1 MRKSI
6 AILAVVGIGI
16 YVAFSSVYT
25 VSEVE
30 QVIITQFGKPV
41 GEPVTSAGLK
51 LKVPF
56 IQDVN
61 PIDKRVLE
69 WDGNPSDMPT
79 KDKLY
84 ISVDLFARW
93 RITEPLQYFLR
104 LRDERSAQSRL
115 DDILGSET
123 RNAVAKHEL
132 IEIIRTTKD
141 RVPLRDARL
150 TDAERDLGSLVPI
163 QKGRKLV
170 EQEIFAAAAEKVR
183 VFGIELL
190 DIRFKRIN
198 YNESVRPKIYDRM
211 ISERRQIAERF
222 LSEGNGEAARIR
234 GNRVR
239 DLNKIQ
245 SEAYRQVEEIRGVAD
260 AKATEIYARAYN
272 QSPEAADFYEFT
284 RTMQAYKT
292 IIARPEHHPGPFHG
306 QRSVQV
312 PEGHGP
318 RWRRRLSPGFR
329 RKPMTMIARHRRL
342 TCAWPGRSR
351 VQGIDYKRV
360 VVCRLPG
367 CSSPERGA
375 FGEELVVAHVV

>member
-1 MRKSI
+1 MSRAMILFALLATGLYLLWSSI
-6 AILAVVGIGI
+6 
-16 YVAFSSVYT
+16 YT
-25 VSEVE
+25 VNEVE

-41 GEPVTSAGLK
+41 GEPVVTAGLK
-51 LKVPF
+51 VKLPF
-56 IQDVN
+56 IQEVN

-141 RVPLRDARL
+141 RVPLREALL
-150 TDAERDLGSLVPI
+150 TDAEKDLDMGTLVPI

-222 LSEGNGEAARIR
+222 LSEGYGEAARIR

-239 DLNKIQ
+239 DLNKVQ
-245 SEAYRQVEEIRGVAD
+245 SEAYRQVEEIRGLAD
-260 AKATEIYARAYN
+260 AKATEIYASAYN
-272 QSPEAADFYEFT
+272 LNPESVSFYEFT
-284 RTMQAYKT
+284 RTMQSYKSL
-292 IIARPEHHPGPFHG
+292 IAKNTTL
-306 QRSVQV
+306 V
-312 PEGHGP
+312 
-318 RWRRRLSPGFR
+318 LSTDSDLFKFLKGMNP
-329 RKPMTMIARHRRL
+329 
-342 TCAWPGRSR
+342 
-351 VQGIDYKRV
+351 D
-360 VVCRLPG
+360 
-367 CSSPERGA
+367 GA
-375 FGEELVVAHVV
+375 LAPIEIPVAGE

>member
-1 MRKSI
+1 MKKNSRI
-6 AILAVVGIGI
+6 AILMVMGVGSYILTS
-16 YVAFSSVYT
+16 AVYT
-25 VSEVE
+25 VNEVE
-30 QVIITQFGKPV
+30 QMIITQFGKPV
-41 GEPVTSAGLK
+41 GDPVTTAGLK
-51 LKVPF
+51 LKMPF

-69 WDGNPSDMPT
+69 WDGSPSDMPT

-93 RITEPLQYFLR
+93 RITDPLQYFLR

-141 RVPLRDARL
+141 RIPLRDALL
-150 TDAERDLGSLVPI
+150 TEAERELDMGSLVPI
-163 QKGRKLV
+163 QKGRQLV
-170 EQEIFAAAAEKVR
+170 EQEIFAAAAEKVK

-260 AKATEIYARAYN
+260 AKATEIYAGAYN
-272 QSPEAADFYEFT
+272 QSRESVEFYEFT
-284 RTMQAYKT
+284 RTMQSYKAMISENT
-292 IIARPEHHPGPFHG
+292 TLVLSTDSDLFRFLKGMSPNSE
-306 QRSVQV
+306 V
-312 PEGHGP
+312 P
-318 RWRRRLSPGFR
+318 R
-329 RKPMTMIARHRRL
+329 
-342 TCAWPGRSR
+342 GRS
-351 VQGIDYKRV
+351 GGK
-360 VVCRLPG
+360 
-367 CSSPERGA
+367 
-375 FGEELVVAHVV
+375 

>member
-1 MRKSI
+1 MNRV
-6 AILAVVGIGI
+6 ILIGI
-16 YVAFSSVYT
+16 LVGCGMIAFVLMDSFYT

-30 QVIITQFGKPV
+30 QAIITQFGRPV
-41 GEPVTSAGLK
+41 GEPVTTAGLK
-51 LKVPF
+51 FKVPF

-61 PIDKRVLE
+61 PIDKRILE

-84 ISVDLFARW
+84 IAVDLFARW
-93 RITEPLQYFLR
+93 RIEDPLQYFLR

-141 RVPLRDARL
+141 RLPLRDTQLL
-150 TDAERDLGSLVPI
+150 TATANDVGALVPI
-163 QKGRKLV
+163 QRGRKLV
-170 EQEIFAAAAEKVR
+170 EQEIFAAASEKVK

-190 DIRFKRIN
+190 DIRFRRIN

-234 GNRVR
+234 GNRER

-245 SEAYRQVEEIRGVAD
+245 SEAYRNVEEIRGLAD
-260 AKATEIYARAYN
+260 AKATSIYASAYN
-272 QSPEAADFYEFT
+272 QNREAVEFYEFT
-284 RTMQAYKT
+284 RTMQAYKS
-292 IIARPEHHPGPFHG
+292 IIGENTTLMLSTDSDLFKFLKNMAPESGDFTAQPAAKG
-306 QRSVQV
+306 Q
-312 PEGHGP
+312 
-318 RWRRRLSPGFR
+318 
-329 RKPMTMIARHRRL
+329 
-342 TCAWPGRSR
+342 
-351 VQGIDYKRV
+351 
-360 VVCRLPG
+360 
-367 CSSPERGA
+367 
-375 FGEELVVAHVV
+375 

>member
-1 MRKSI
+1 MNKNLQI
-6 AILAVVGIGI
+6 AGLVVIGIGA
-16 YVAFSSVYT
+16 YVLMSSIYT
-25 VSEVE
+25 VSEIE
-30 QVIITQFGKPV
+30 QMIITQFGKPV
-41 GEPVTSAGLK
+41 GTPVTTAGLK
-51 LKVPF
+51 LKMPF

-93 RITEPLQYFLR
+93 RITDPLQYFLR

-141 RVPLRDARL
+141 RTPLRDTLL
-150 TDAERDLGSLVPI
+150 TEAERELNMGALVPI
-163 QKGRKLV
+163 QKGRKQV
-170 EQEIFAAAAEKVR
+170 EAEIFTAAAEKVR

-260 AKATEIYARAYN
+260 AKATEIYASAYN
-272 QSPEAADFYEFT
+272 RSPEAVAFYEFT
-284 RTMQAYKT
+284 RTMQAYKD
-292 IIARPEHHPGPFHG
+292 IIAENTTLVLSTDSELFKFLKGLTPGDGIVPT
-306 QRSVQV
+306 QRS
-312 PEGHGP
+312 
-318 RWRRRLSPGFR
+318 
-329 RKPMTMIARHRRL
+329 TA
-342 TCAWPGRSR
+342 SR
-351 VQGIDYKRV
+351 
-360 VVCRLPG
+360 
-367 CSSPERGA
+367 
-375 FGEELVVAHVV
+375 

>member
-1 MRKSI
+1 MNSRRM
-6 AILAVVGIGI
+6 VVLVALCV
-16 YVAFSSVYT
+16 VAFVSLSSLYR

-41 GEPVTSAGLK
+41 GDPVMTAGLRVK
-51 LKVPF
+51 IPF

-69 WDGNPSDMPT
+69 WDGSPSDMPT

-84 ISVDLFARW
+84 ISVDIYARW
-93 RITEPLQYFLR
+93 RITDPLQYFLR

-141 RVPLRDARL
+141 REPLRDALL
-150 TDAERDLGSLVPI
+150 TDAERELNMGALVPI
-163 QKGRKLV
+163 QKGRALV
-170 EQEIFAAAAEKVR
+170 EAEILAAAAEKVL

-245 SEAYRQVEEIRGVAD
+245 SEAYRQVEEIRGHAD
-260 AKATEIYARAYN
+260 AKATEIYSSAYN
-272 QSPEAADFYEFT
+272 QSRQAVAFYEFV
-284 RTMQAYKT
+284 RTMQSYKT
-292 IIARPEHHPGPFHG
+292 IIAANTTLVLSTDSDLFGFLKG
-306 QRSVQV
+306 M
-312 PEGHGP
+312 
-318 RWRRRLSPGFR
+318 SPGDG
-329 RKPMTMIARHRRL
+329 
-342 TCAWPGRSR
+342 GR
-351 VQGIDYKRV
+351 Q
-360 VVCRLPG
+360 
-367 CSSPERGA
+367 
-375 FGEELVVAHVV
+375 

>member
-1 MRKSI
+1 MINVKQLVVLSI
-6 AILAVVGIGI
+6 L
-16 YVAFSSVYT
+16 VAGLFVLMSSIYT
-25 VSEVE
+25 VDEVE
-30 QVIITQFGKPV
+30 QAIITQFGKPV
-41 GEPVTSAGLK
+41 GEPVVEAGLK
-51 LKVPF
+51 FKVPF
-56 IQDVN
+56 IQEVN

-69 WDGNPSDMPT
+69 WDGPPSDMPT

-93 RITEPLQYFLR
+93 KIVDPLQYFLR

-132 IEIIRTTKD
+132 IEIIRTSKD
-141 RVPLRDARL
+141 RIPLRDTILAS
-150 TDAERDLGSLVPI
+150 TEQEQNMGSLVPI
-163 QKGRKLV
+163 EKGRKLV
-170 EQEIFAAAAEKVR
+170 EQEIFAAASKKVG

-245 SEAYRQVEEIRGVAD
+245 SEAYRAVEEIRGLAD
-260 AKATEIYARAYN
+260 AKATEIYAGAYN
-272 QSPEAADFYEFT
+272 QSPLAVEFYEFT
-284 RTMQAYKT
+284 RTMASYPSIIGENTTVVLSTSSDLFKFLKGMNPKT
-292 IIARPEHHPGPFHG
+292 E
-306 QRSVQV
+306 
-312 PEGHGP
+312 
-318 RWRRRLSPGFR
+318 
-329 RKPMTMIARHRRL
+329 
-342 TCAWPGRSR
+342 
-351 VQGIDYKRV
+351 
-360 VVCRLPG
+360 
-367 CSSPERGA
+367 
-375 FGEELVVAHVV
+375 

>member
-1 MRKSI
+1 MKNIKQFALLSI
-6 AILAVVGIGI
+6 LLLGLIILG
-16 YVAFSSVYT
+16 SSTYT
-25 VSEVE
+25 VDEVE

-41 GEPVTSAGLK
+41 GKPIVEAGLK
-51 LKVPF
+51 FKVPF
-56 IQDVN
+56 IQEVN

-69 WDGNPSDMPT
+69 WDGAPSDMPT

-93 RITEPLQYFLR
+93 RIVDPLQYFLR

-132 IEIIRTTKD
+132 IEIIRTTKN
-141 RVPLRDARL
+141 RVPLRDTGL
-150 TDAERDLGSLVPI
+150 PSTEQESNMGELVPI
-163 QKGRKLV
+163 DKGRKLV
-170 EQEIFAAAAEKVR
+170 EQEIFNSAAEKVG

-239 DLNKIQ
+239 DLNKIE
-245 SEAYRQVEEIRGVAD
+245 SEAYRKVEEIRGLAD

-272 QSPEAADFYEFT
+272 QSPQSVEFYEFT
-284 RTMQAYKT
+284 RTMASYPAVIGDNTT
-292 IIARPEHHPGPFHG
+292 I
-306 QRSVQV
+306 V
-312 PEGHGP
+312 
-318 RWRRRLSPGFR
+318 LSTDSDLFKFLKG
-329 RKPMTMIARHRRL
+329 MTSTTDAIK
-342 TCAWPGRSR
+342 
-351 VQGIDYKRV
+351 Q
-360 VVCRLPG
+360 
-367 CSSPERGA
+367 
-375 FGEELVVAHVV
+375 

>member
-1 MRKSI
+1 MNRTTLV
-6 AILAVVGIGI
+6 AILAGVAVVAYAASSFF
-16 YVAFSSVYT
+16 YV

-30 QVIITQFGKPV
+30 QVIVTQFGKPV
-41 GEPVTSAGLK
+41 GEPVITAGLK
-51 LKVPF
+51 VKVPF
-56 IQDVN
+56 VQAVN
-61 PIDKRVLE
+61 PIDKRILE
-69 WDGNPSDMPT
+69 WDGSPSDMPT

-84 ISVDLFARW
+84 VAVDLFARW
-93 RITEPLQYFLR
+93 RIVDPLQYFLR

-141 RVPLRDARL
+141 RVPLRDTSL
-150 TDAERDLGSLVPI
+150 TDAERDFGALVPI
-163 QKGRKLV
+163 QKGRRMV
-170 EQEIFAAAAEKVR
+170 EQEIFRAAADKVK

-234 GNRVR
+234 GNRIR

-260 AKATEIYARAYN
+260 AEATSIYARAYN
-272 QSPEAADFYEFT
+272 QSPQAVEFYEFT
-284 RTMQAYKT
+284 RTMQAYKS
-292 IIARPEHHPGPFHG
+292 IITVDSTLVFSTNSDLFKFLKGMSPNG
-306 QRSVQV
+306 QVLV
-312 PEGHGP
+312 P
-318 RWRRRLSPGFR
+318 
-329 RKPMTMIARHRRL
+329 K
-342 TCAWPGRSR
+342 
-351 VQGIDYKRV
+351 
-360 VVCRLPG
+360 LPG
-367 CSSPERGA
+367 GVQE
-375 FGEELVVAHVV
+375 

>member
-1 MRKSI
+1 MNKT
-6 AILAVVGIGI
+6 AQLALLLALGVGG
-16 YVAFSSVYT
+16 YVAAGSIYT
-25 VSEVE
+25 VSEIE

-41 GEPVTSAGLK
+41 GEPVTTAGLK
-51 LKVPF
+51 LKLPF

-69 WDGNPSDMPT
+69 WDGSPSDMPT

-93 RITEPLQYFLR
+93 RITDPLQYFLR

-141 RVPLRDARL
+141 RVPLRDALL
-150 TDAERDLGSLVPI
+150 TDAEKDLDMGLLVPI
-163 QKGRKLV
+163 TKGRQLV
-170 EQEIFAAAAEKVR
+170 EREIFAAAAEKIQ
-183 VFGIELL
+183 VFGMELL

-260 AKATEIYARAYN
+260 AKATEIYATAYN
-272 QSPEAADFYEFT
+272 QNPQSVEFYEFT
-284 RTMQAYKT
+284 RTMQAYRS
-292 IIARPEHHPGPFHG
+292 IIAENTTLVLSTGSDLF
-306 QRSVQV
+306 QFL
-312 PEGHGP
+312 EG
-318 RWRRRLSPGFR
+318 
-329 RKPMTMIARHRRL
+329 M
-342 TCAWPGRSR
+342 
-351 VQGIDYKRV
+351 
-360 VVCRLPG
+360 
-367 CSSPERGA
+367 SPENDVEGDRLA
-375 FGEELVVAHVV
+375 ARLR

>member
-1 MRKSI
+1 MNTIKLVTV
-6 AILAVVGIGI
+6 LAVLGIGTL
-16 YVAFSSVYT
+16 VAMSAIYT
-25 VSEVE
+25 VSEIE

-41 GEPVTSAGLK
+41 GAAVTGAGLK
-51 LKVPF
+51 IKVPF

-61 PIDKRVLE
+61 RIDKRVLE
-69 WDGNPSDMPT
+69 WSGNPTDMPT

-93 RITEPLQYFLR
+93 RIVDPLQYFLR

-132 IEIIRTTKD
+132 IEIIRTTRD
-141 RVPLRDARL
+141 RVPLRDTLL
-150 TDAERDLGSLVPI
+150 TGAGPEQDMGSLVPI
-163 QKGRKLV
+163 QKGRKVV
-170 EQEIFAAAAEKVR
+170 EQQIFAAAAEKVG

-234 GNRVR
+234 GDRVR

-260 AKATEIYARAYN
+260 AKATEIYSKAYN
-272 QSPEAADFYEFT
+272 QSPQAVEFYEFT
-284 RTMQAYKT
+284 RTMQSYKS
-292 IIARPEHHPGPFHG
+292 IIGENTTLVLSTGSDLFKFLKGMTPDGERVSAP
-306 QRSVQV
+306 RS
-312 PEGHGP
+312 PDN
-318 RWRRRLSPGFR
+318 R
-329 RKPMTMIARHRRL
+329 
-342 TCAWPGRSR
+342 
-351 VQGIDYKRV
+351 
-360 VVCRLPG
+360 
-367 CSSPERGA
+367 
-375 FGEELVVAHVV
+375 

>member
-1 MRKSI
+1 MNK
-6 AILAVVGIGI
+6 ALQLALLIVIGTGA
-16 YVAFSSVYT
+16 YAGASAVYT

-30 QVIITQFGKPV
+30 QMIITQFGKPV
-41 GEPVTSAGLK
+41 GEPVTTAGLK
-51 LKVPF
+51 TKMPF

-69 WDGNPSDMPT
+69 WDGSPSDMPT

-84 ISVDLFARW
+84 ISVDLYARW
-93 RITEPLQYFLR
+93 RITDPLQYFLR

-141 RVPLRDARL
+141 RVPLRDALL
-150 TDAERDLGSLVPI
+150 TDAERELNMGALVPI
-163 QKGRKLV
+163 QKGRALV
-170 EQEIFAAAAEKVR
+170 EAEILEAAADKVL

-245 SEAYRQVEEIRGVAD
+245 SEAYRQVEEIRGLAD
-260 AKATEIYARAYN
+260 AKATEVYSSAYN
-272 QSPEAADFYEFT
+272 QSREAVEFYEFT
-284 RTMQAYKT
+284 RTMQSYKT
-292 IIARPEHHPGPFHG
+292 IIAANTTL
-306 QRSVQV
+306 V
-312 PEGHGP
+312 
-318 RWRRRLSPGFR
+318 LSTDSDLFSFLKGMNP
-329 RKPMTMIARHRRL
+329 
-342 TCAWPGRSR
+342 
-351 VQGIDYKRV
+351 
-360 VVCRLPG
+360 
-367 CSSPERGA
+367 
-375 FGEELVVAHVV
+375 

>member
-1 MRKSI
+1 MSQVKLI
-6 AILAVVGIGI
+6 ALAAVLGLGI
-16 YVAFSSVYT
+16 YVAMSSLYT

-41 GEPVTSAGLK
+41 GDPIKTAGLK
-51 LKVPF
+51 VKLPF
-56 IQDVN
+56 VQEVN
-61 PIDKRVLE
+61 AIDKRVLE

-132 IEIIRTTKD
+132 IEIIRTTKG
-141 RVPLRDARL
+141 RVPLRDALL
-150 TDAERDLGSLVPI
+150 TDAERKQDIGALVPI
-163 QKGRKLV
+163 KKGRKQV
-170 EQEIFAAAAEKVR
+170 EQEIFNAAADKVR

-239 DLNKIQ
+239 ELNKIQ
-245 SEAYRQVEEIRGVAD
+245 SEAYRQVEEIRGLAD
-260 AKATEIYARAYN
+260 AKATEIYAKAYN
-272 QSPEAADFYEFT
+272 QSGEAVEFYEFT
-284 RTMQAYKT
+284 RTMQAYQS
-292 IIARPEHHPGPFHG
+292 IIADNTTLIMSTDSEIFKFLKGMSPVSKPVSAPAVTGRP
-306 QRSVQV
+306 
-312 PEGHGP
+312 
-318 RWRRRLSPGFR
+318 
-329 RKPMTMIARHRRL
+329 
-342 TCAWPGRSR
+342 
-351 VQGIDYKRV
+351 
-360 VVCRLPG
+360 
-367 CSSPERGA
+367 
-375 FGEELVVAHVV
+375 

>member
-1 MRKSI
+1 MNRI
-6 AILAVVGIGI
+6 RLLVILAVLGIVA
-16 YVAFSSVYT
+16 YVSTSLLYT

-41 GEPVTSAGLK
+41 GAPVTAAGLK
-51 LKVPF
+51 VKIPF

-69 WDGNPSDMPT
+69 WDGSPSDMPT

-93 RITEPLQYFLR
+93 RITDPLQYFLR

-141 RVPLRDARL
+141 RVPLRDTLL
-150 TDAERDLGSLVPI
+150 TEAEREQDIGSLVPI
-163 QKGRKLV
+163 QKGRKQV
-170 EQEIFAAAAEKVR
+170 EQEIYSAAAEKVQ

-260 AKATEIYARAYN
+260 AKATEIYAKAYN
-272 QSPEAADFYEFT
+272 RSPEAVEFYEFS
-284 RTMQAYKT
+284 RTMQAYRA
-292 IIARPEHHPGPFHG
+292 IIAENTTLVLSTDSDLFKFLKGMTPDGD
-306 QRSVQV
+306 VV
-312 PEGHGP
+312 PAQH
-318 RWRRRLSPGFR
+318 S
-329 RKPMTMIARHRRL
+329 AD
-342 TCAWPGRSR
+342 GR
-351 VQGIDYKRV
+351 
-360 VVCRLPG
+360 
-367 CSSPERGA
+367 
-375 FGEELVVAHVV
+375 

>member
-1 MRKSI
+1 MNRITQI
-6 AILAVVGIGI
+6 AIAAVLGIGT
-16 YVAFSSVYT
+16 YVASSAIYT

-41 GEPVTSAGLK
+41 GDPVTTAGLK
-51 LKVPF
+51 VKIPF

-61 PIDKRVLE
+61 PIDRRVLE

-93 RITEPLQYFLR
+93 RITDPLQYFLR

-141 RVPLRDARL
+141 RVPLRDTLL
-150 TDAERDLGSLVPI
+150 TEAEREQDLGALVPI
-163 QKGRKLV
+163 KKGRALV
-170 EQEIFAAAAEKVR
+170 EKEIFAAAAAKVR

-260 AKATEIYARAYN
+260 AKATEIYAGAYN
-272 QSPEAADFYEFT
+272 QSPESVSFYEFT
-284 RTMQAYKT
+284 RTMQAYKS
-292 IIARPEHHPGPFHG
+292 IIAANTTL
-306 QRSVQV
+306 V
-312 PEGHGP
+312 
-318 RWRRRLSPGFR
+318 LSTDSDLFKFLKGMAPDAEII
-329 RKPMTMIARHRRL
+329 PQ
-342 TCAWPGRSR
+342 PN
-351 VQGIDYKRV
+351 V
-360 VVCRLPG
+360 
-367 CSSPERGA
+367 SPSNR
-375 FGEELVVAHVV
+375 

>member
-1 MRKSI
+1 MNWNRQLV
-6 AILAVVGIGI
+6 ILAVLGSVLF
-16 YVAFSSVYT
+16 VLMSSIYT

-30 QVIITQFGKPV
+30 QMIITQFGKPV

-51 LKVPF
+51 VKVPF
-56 IQDVN
+56 IQEVN

-93 RITEPLQYFLR
+93 RITDPLQYFLR

-141 RVPLRDARL
+141 RVPLRDALL
-150 TDAERDLGSLVPI
+150 TEAERDMGSLVPI

-170 EQEIFAAAAEKVR
+170 EQEIFTAAAEKVR

-245 SEAYRQVEEIRGVAD
+245 SEAYRQVEEIRGLAD

-272 QSPEAADFYEFT
+272 QSPEAVAFYEFT
-284 RTMQAYKT
+284 RTMQSYKS
-292 IIARPEHHPGPFHG
+292 IIAENTTLVLSTDSDLFKFLKGMSPDGG
-306 QRSVQV
+306 SVPARV
-312 PEGHGP
+312 TAGDP
-318 RWRRRLSPGFR
+318 R
-329 RKPMTMIARHRRL
+329 
-342 TCAWPGRSR
+342 
-351 VQGIDYKRV
+351 
-360 VVCRLPG
+360 
-367 CSSPERGA
+367 
-375 FGEELVVAHVV
+375 

>member
-1 MRKSI
+1 MNTLLRMFSLVLLI
-6 AILAVVGIGI
+6 ALSAAAVS
-16 YVAFSSVYT
+16 ALYT
-25 VSEVE
+25 VNEVE
-30 QVIITQFGKPV
+30 QMIITQFGKPV
-41 GEPVTSAGLK
+41 GEPITTAGLK
-51 LKVPF
+51 LKLPF
-56 IQDVN
+56 IQELN

-93 RITEPLQYFLR
+93 RITDPLQYFLR

-141 RVPLRDARL
+141 RKPLRDALL
-150 TDAERDLGSLVPI
+150 TEAERRLDMGTLVPI
-163 QKGRKLV
+163 KKGRKLV
-170 EQEIFAAAAEKVR
+170 EQEIFTAAAEKVR

-245 SEAYRQVEEIRGVAD
+245 SEAYREVEEIRGVAD
-260 AKATEIYARAYN
+260 AKATEIYSAAYN
-272 QSPEAADFYEFT
+272 QNKQSVEFYEFT
-284 RTMQAYKT
+284 RTMQSYKS
-292 IIARPEHHPGPFHG
+292 IISENTTL
-306 QRSVQV
+306 V
-312 PEGHGP
+312 
-318 RWRRRLSPGFR
+318 LSTGSDMF
-329 RKPMTMIARHRRL
+329 KFLKGM
-342 TCAWPGRSR
+342 
-351 VQGIDYKRV
+351 
-360 VVCRLPG
+360 
-367 CSSPERGA
+367 SPDSED
-375 FGEELVVAHVV
+375 

>member
-1 MRKSI
+1 MNAIRPLAI
-6 AILAVVGIGI
+6 AAVLGIGAYLSI
-16 YVAFSSVYT
+16 NSMYT

-41 GEPVTSAGLK
+41 GDPVTTAGLK
-51 LKVPF
+51 FKVPF

-61 PIDKRVLE
+61 LIDKRILE

-93 RITEPLQYFLR
+93 RITDPLQYFLR

-141 RVPLRDARL
+141 RVPLRDAML
-150 TDAERDLGSLVPI
+150 SDAGEDVGSLVPI
-163 QKGRKLV
+163 QKGRQQV
-170 EQEIFAAAAEKVR
+170 EQEIFAAAVEKVR
-183 VFGIELL
+183 VFGIDLL

-245 SEAYRQVEEIRGVAD
+245 SEAYRQVEEIRGLAD

-272 QSPEAADFYEFT
+272 QSPEAVEFYEFT
-284 RTMQAYKT
+284 RTMQAYKS
-292 IIARPEHHPGPFHG
+292 IIAENTTLVLSTDSDLFKFLKGMSPKDGETVPPGPSP
-306 QRSVQV
+306 QR
-312 PEGHGP
+312 
-318 RWRRRLSPGFR
+318 
-329 RKPMTMIARHRRL
+329 
-342 TCAWPGRSR
+342 
-351 VQGIDYKRV
+351 
-360 VVCRLPG
+360 
-367 CSSPERGA
+367 
-375 FGEELVVAHVV
+375 

>member
-1 MRKSI
+1 MSKGMKIGSLVFLGI
-6 AILAVVGIGI
+6 A
-16 YVAFSSVYT
+16 AFVLFSAVYT
-25 VSEVE
+25 VNEVE
-30 QVIITQFGKPV
+30 QMIITQFGKPV
-41 GEPVTSAGLK
+41 GEPVTTAGLK
-51 LKVPF
+51 IKVPF
-56 IQDVN
+56 IQEVN

-69 WDGNPSDMPT
+69 WDGSPSDMPT

-93 RITEPLQYFLR
+93 RIVDPLQYFLR

-141 RVPLRDARL
+141 RVPLRDSLLAG
-150 TDAERDLGSLVPI
+150 AQQEAKMGSLVPI
-163 QKGRKLV
+163 HKGRKLV
-170 EQEIFAAAAEKVR
+170 EKEIFDAAAEKVQ

-198 YNESVRPKIYDRM
+198 YNQSVRPKIYDRM

-245 SEAYRQVEEIRGVAD
+245 SEAYREVEEIRGVAD
-260 AKATEIYARAYN
+260 AKATEIYAKAYN
-272 QSPEAADFYEFT
+272 QSPEAVEFYEFT
-284 RTMQAYKT
+284 RTMQSYQD
-292 IIARPEHHPGPFHG
+292 IIE
-306 QRSVQV
+306 SNSTLI
-312 PEGHGP
+312 
-318 RWRRRLSPGFR
+318 LSTDSDLFKFLKGMNPDGDVD
-329 RKPMTMIARHRRL
+329 K
-342 TCAWPGRSR
+342 
-351 VQGIDYKRV
+351 
-360 VVCRLPG
+360 
-367 CSSPERGA
+367 
-375 FGEELVVAHVV
+375 